1 MSLYCGWVRVYHT
14 HTLKVPPPV
23 DKTMGYLDLCVCVCV
38 CVVCVCVCERE
49 RERERECES
58 EGE

>member
-23 DKTMGYLDLCVCVCV
+23 DKTMGYLDHCVCVCV

-49 RERERECES
+49 RERERERE
-58 EGE
+58 